1 MSIIKNIRLFNGE
14 VFVPLDAIRFENG
27 RIQEL
32 YTHYD
37 GQDAIDA
44 HGAILAPGFIDL
56 HIHGSFGMDVL
67 APGGTAHLVN
77 NLPRVGTTAFC
88 PTNATDSF
96 EKIHHFL
103 GEVRAEMAHN
113 DHGTRILG
121 AHIEGPFFNIDNR
134 GAHAIPMLQDPTME
148 NYKAMAGEYEDVIA
162 RVSLAPE
169 KKGGMELVRY
179 LAGKGVVVSA
189 AHTDADAQQME
200 EAIANGLT
208 MVTHTFN
215 GMYAFHHRKEGAI
228 GVTLTDDRITCEF
241 IPDLQHINKY
251 AAMLIMKAK
260 GFEKTFICSDALEPA
275 HMGEGRF
282 QMAGQEIYVKDGAA
296 HMAEDGRLAGSI
308 ISPLMGVRNLLRATD
323 VTLAHALKMGT
334 SNPAKA
340 IGDDSIGLI
349 QVGKRADFVLL
360 SEDLQLQKTYIRGK
374 LEYSAE

>member
-148 NYKAMAGEYEDVIA
+148 N
-162 RVSLAPE
+162 
-169 KKGGMELVRY
+169 
-179 LAGKGVVVSA
+179 
-189 AHTDADAQQME
+189 
-200 EAIANGLT
+200 
-208 MVTHTFN
+208 
-215 GMYAFHHRKEGAI
+215 
-228 GVTLTDDRITCEF
+228 
-241 IPDLQHINKY
+241 
-251 AAMLIMKAK
+251 
-260 GFEKTFICSDALEPA
+260 
-275 HMGEGRF
+275 
-282 QMAGQEIYVKDGAA
+282 
-296 HMAEDGRLAGSI
+296 
-308 ISPLMGVRNLLRATD
+308 
-323 VTLAHALKMGT
+323 
-334 SNPAKA
+334 
-340 IGDDSIGLI
+340 
-349 QVGKRADFVLL
+349 
-360 SEDLQLQKTYIRGK
+360 
-374 LEYSAE
+374 